1 MSSRN
6 SNLFFFLLSFL
17 IVAFGQA
24 AWVPLLA
31 PFAALCGYALFW
43 KSIFQKNFRSRFW
56 LSVLWFASVQGV
68 QLSWMT
74 TQDYMGPFIL
84 LVYAGLIF
92 LLGLQFGFLSVLV
105 TREPLTLLRCAALS
119 GLWVIF
125 EWLRLFPFSGFTWN
139 LAGLSLGANTLSLQT
154 ASLFGV
160 FGLSFWVLF
169 VNLAG
174 FRASFRRTKPSF
186 VLFFGLALLPYFYG
200 ALYQKIPPQDDR
212 FVTATLIQTSLLP
225 EERSFFFGRLEK
237 MIPPLQQWEAIM
249 SLAQDIDT
257 DLIVLPEGTFPFT
270 AKQTIYPLSGLES
283 LWKKYN
289 WDLQE
294 LPPLGGDSS
303 RFASNNQWF
312 VSNLYFTEALA
323 NHTGSEV
330 IIGLDDQDSPGKTFN
345 AAFLCSPYHKPVRTE
360 KRVLIPIAEYIPLKN
375 WKFLSQF
382 ILDQYGIESSFE
394 PGQEVKLSSQKIPLG
409 ISICYEE
416 TFSELTRHLR
426 AKGAE
431 VLVTISNDVWFPN
444 SRLGKQHFYH
454 GMIRAVE
461 NGTPLLRSSNSG
473 VTAAVDC
480 FGTILAM
487 APENEFHA
495 LTVDVPL
502 QTIRTPYSFWG
513 DSAILV
519 LSALFALT
527 LFRRVFT
534 YKT

>member
-1 MSSRN
+1 
-6 SNLFFFLLSFL
+6 
-17 IVAFGQA
+17 VAFGQA
-24 AWVPLLA
+24 AWFPLLA
-31 PFAALCGYALFW
+31 PLAALCGYALFW
-43 KSIFQKNFRSRFW
+43 KAIFQKNLRSRFW

-92 LLGLQFGFLSVLV
+92 LLGLQFGLLSVFI

-125 EWLRLFPFSGFTWN
+125 EWLRLFLLSGFTWN
-139 LAGLSLGANTLSLQT
+139 LAGLSLAGNTLSLQA

-174 FRASFRRTKPSF
+174 FRASFRRTKSSF
-186 VLFFGLALLPYFYG
+186 VLFFGLALIPYVYG
-200 ALYQKIPPQDDR
+200 FVYQKIPPQGDR
-212 FVTATLIQTSLLP
+212 FFTATLIQTSLLP
-225 EERSFFFGRLEK
+225 EERSLFFGRPEK
-237 MIPPLQQWEAIM
+237 MIPPFQQWETIM
-249 SLAQDIDT
+249 TLAQDTDT

-270 AKQTIYPLSGLES
+270 AKQTVYPLSSLES
-283 LWKKYN
+283 LWKKYQ
-289 WDLQE
+289 WEVKE
-294 LPPLGGDSS
+294 LPPLGEDSS
-303 RFASNNQWF
+303 HFAENNQWF
-312 VSNLYFTEALA
+312 VSNLYFAEALA

-330 IIGLDDQDSPGKTFN
+330 IIGLDDQDSPGKIFN
-345 AAFLCSPYHKPVRTE
+345 AAFLCAPDHKPVRTE
-360 KRVLIPIAEYIPLKN
+360 KRVLMPIAEYIPLKN

-394 PGQEVKLSSQKIPLG
+394 PGQEAKISSQKIPLG
-409 ISICYEE
+409 ILICYEE

-426 AKGAE
+426 AKGAQI
-431 VLVTISNDVWFPN
+431 LVTISNDVWFPN

-480 FGTILAM
+480 FGNILAM
-487 APENEFHA
+487 APENEFYA

-513 DSAILV
+513 DSAILA

-527 LFRRVFT
+527 LLESVVDLRFRRF
-534 YKT
+534 